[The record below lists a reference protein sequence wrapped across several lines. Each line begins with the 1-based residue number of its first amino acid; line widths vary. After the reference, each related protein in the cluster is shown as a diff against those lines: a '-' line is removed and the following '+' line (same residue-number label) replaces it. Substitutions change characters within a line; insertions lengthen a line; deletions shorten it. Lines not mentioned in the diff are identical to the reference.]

1 MIYTFCVANQKGL
14 HSDMKYCIISE
25 YRITKQ
31 GVYMIDIG
39 QRLKDLRKEKGLT
52 QEELSERTDLTKGYV
67 SQLENNISSP
77 SLDTLMDLLEVLG
90 CSPSEFFDEK
100 SNQQKVI
107 YHKED
112 TTDFVDEEMGYKLR
126 WLIPASNEN
135 EMEPVKITFDQNG
148 EFKEFDPS
156 SAETFG
162 YVLTGSVKIILGEE
176 TFIAQKGEAFY
187 YYCAESHQIVNN
199 QSSKSELL
207 LVVTDSY
214 L

>member
-1 MIYTFCVANQKGL
+1 
-14 HSDMKYCIISE
+14 
-25 YRITKQ
+25 
-31 GVYMIDIG
+31 MIDIG
-39 QRLKDLRKEKGLT
+39 QRLKGLRKEKGLT

-77 SLDTLMDLLEVLG
+77 SLETLMDLLEVLG
-90 CSPSEFFDEK
+90 CTPSEFFDEK
-100 SNQQKVI
+100 SNVQKVI

-112 TTDFVDEEMGYKLR
+112 TTDFEDEEMGYTLR
-126 WLIPASNEN
+126 WLVPESNEN
-135 EMEPVKITFDQNG
+135 EMEPVKITFAQGG

-162 YVLTGSVKIILGEE
+162 YVLSGSVRIVLGEE
-176 TFIAQKGEAFY
+176 TFVAQKGESFY
-187 YYCAESHQIVNN
+187 FYCAESHQIFNN

>member
-1 MIYTFCVANQKGL
+1 
-14 HSDMKYCIISE
+14 
-25 YRITKQ
+25 
-31 GVYMIDIG
+31 MIDIG

-90 CSPSEFFDEK
+90 CTPSEFFDEK
-100 SNQQKVI
+100 SNIQQVI

-112 TTDFVDEEMGYKLR
+112 TTEFIDEEMGYTLR
-126 WLIPASNEN
+126 WLVPASNEN
-135 EMEPVKITFDQNG
+135 EMEPVKITFEKDG

-162 YVLTGSVKIILGEE
+162 YVLAGSVEVRLGDEI
-176 TFIAQKGEAFY
+176 FIAQKGESFY
-187 YYCAESHQIVNN
+187 YYCTEAHQIINH